1 MIILV
6 PNNGI
11 FFAPEK
17 DIWEKYE
24 ENIIKNGEFVF
35 AQARGGHLRFKVEI

>member
-24 ENIIKNGEFVF
+24 ENVIKNGEFVF
-35 AQARGGHLRFKVEI
+35 ASPSSVL